1 MLPLRGSSYT
11 HTQSTKIVLRLLFE
25 FGFSSSFC
33 FLIYIFIAI
42 VDCCCSIV
50 KFVAVFCWHSR
61 CFLVEN
67 SFISIYNRST
77 IFNLDCFSLFIHLI
91 LSETSFLVRFPLLI
105 RLDWFK
111 EPSSHFISLLHSI
124 SRSFSISLFFN
135 ISFSLRCNDCTSANK
150 QQKNVAGG
158 TIQMHTIQTQSHA
171 GSHGIC
177 CCNEHCVR
185 YSVPVLYRI
194 FFNVLKIKINICGSC
209 RNKKHPRIAGPNKYV
224 HTARL

>member
-105 RLDWFK
+105 WLDWFK
-111 EPSSHFISLLHSI
+111 EPSSHFVSLSPSV
-124 SRSFSISLFFN
+124 SRSFSISLFFQHFLLIAMQWLHIGQQTAKECCRRLDTN
-135 ISFSLRCNDCTSANK
+135 AQHSNAITCRFTWYMLLQWTLCALFRSCFVSHLFQRTENK
-150 QQKNVAGG
+150 N
-158 TIQMHTIQTQSHA
+158 
-171 GSHGIC
+171 
-177 CCNEHCVR
+177 
-185 YSVPVLYRI
+185 
-194 FFNVLKIKINICGSC
+194 
-209 RNKKHPRIAGPNKYV
+209 
-224 HTARL
+224 

>member
-124 SRSFSISLFFN
+124 SRSFSISLFFSTFPSHCDAMIAHRPTNSKRMLPEARYKCTPFKRNHMQVHMVYVVAMN
-135 ISFSLRCNDCTSANK
+135 IVCVIPFLFCIASFST
-150 QQKNVAGG
+150 
-158 TIQMHTIQTQSHA
+158 
-171 GSHGIC
+171 
-177 CCNEHCVR
+177 
-185 YSVPVLYRI
+185 Y
-194 FFNVLKIKINICGSC
+194 
-209 RNKKHPRIAGPNKYV
+209 
-224 HTARL
+224 